1 MSIIPLHDLA
11 RPGMIESGSPNDLD
25 DVGWA
30 GAFRQRPPV
39 ILPILLIVSPA
50 LAIKILSKASME
62 AAFRY
67 LAEEIRPPGK
77 NMKEWRFWC

>member
-11 RPGMIESGSPNDLD
+11 RPGMIESGSPNELD
-25 DVGWA
+25 DGWA

-67 LAEEIRPPGK
+67 FAEEIRPPGK

>member
-1 MSIIPLHDLA
+1 
-11 RPGMIESGSPNDLD
+11 MIESGSPNELD
-25 DVGWA
+25 AVGWA
-30 GAFRQRPPV
+30 HFDSDRHPPV

-67 LAEEIRPPGK
+67 LAEEIRPPGQ
-77 NMKEWRFWC
+77 NMKEWRFGC